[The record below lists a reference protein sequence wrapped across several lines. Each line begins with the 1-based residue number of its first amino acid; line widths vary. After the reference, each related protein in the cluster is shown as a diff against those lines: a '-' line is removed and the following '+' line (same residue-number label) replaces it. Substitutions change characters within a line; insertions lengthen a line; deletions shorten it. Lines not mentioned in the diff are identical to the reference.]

1 MNNQTIYNIKNILY
15 NVILLEGI
23 TMIGKK
29 IRLERIFNRNTGRTV
44 IAPMDHGVSSGPIKG
59 IINIDDTVEEISQ
72 GGADAILMHKGIVQR
87 GHRGYGKDIGLIV
100 HLSAS
105 TSLAPDPNNKV
116 TVTSVEKAIQLGADA
131 VSVHVNLG
139 SATESEMLQELGEIA
154 ETCDYW
160 GIPLLAMMYPRGQKV
175 ENELDV
181 EFVKH
186 AARVGSELGVD
197 IVKTN
202 YTGDPD
208 SFKEV
213 VEGALVPVVIAGGP
227 KVETD
232 EELLTMVKDSLSVG
246 GAGVAFGRNLFQ
258 AENPGK
264 ITKAISE
271 VVHNDLEVEEALK
284 LLK

>member
-1 MNNQTIYNIKNILY
+1 M
-15 NVILLEGI
+15 
-23 TMIGKK
+23 MIGKK
-29 IRLERIFNRNTGRTV
+29 IRLERIINRHTGRTV
-44 IAPMDHGVSSGPIKG
+44 IAPMDHGVSNGPMKG
-59 IINIDDTVEEISQ
+59 IIDIDKTVESISQ
-72 GGADAILMHKGIVQR
+72 GGADAILMHKGIVEQ

-105 TSLAPDPNNKV
+105 TSLAPNPNNKV
-116 TVTSVEKAIQLGADA
+116 IVTSVEKAIQLGADA

-139 SATESEMLQELGEIA
+139 SETESEMLQELGEIS
-154 ETCDYW
+154 ETCSYW

-175 ENELDV
+175 ENEHDV
-181 EFVKH
+181 ELVKH

-227 KVETD
+227 KVDTD
-232 EELLTMVKDSLSVG
+232 EELLQMVKDSIEVG

-271 VVHNDLEVEEALK
+271 VVHNDLEVNKIYRKQKKLK
-284 LLK
+284 EKAKLFVLM

>member
-1 MNNQTIYNIKNILY
+1 M
-15 NVILLEGI
+15 
-23 TMIGKK
+23 MIGKK
-29 IRLERIFNRNTGRTV
+29 IRLERIINRHTGRTV
-44 IAPMDHGVSSGPIKG
+44 IAPMDHGVSNGPMKG
-59 IINIDDTVEEISQ
+59 IIDIDKTVESISQ
-72 GGADAILMHKGIVQR
+72 GGADAILMHKGIVEQ

-105 TSLAPDPNNKV
+105 TSLAPNPNNKV
-116 TVTSVEKAIQLGADA
+116 IVTSVEKAIQLGADA

-139 SATESEMLQELGEIA
+139 SETESEMLQELGEIS
-154 ETCDYW
+154 ETCSYW

-175 ENELDV
+175 ENEHDV
-181 EFVKH
+181 ELVKH

-213 VEGALVPVVIAGGP
+213 VEGALAPVVIAGGP
-227 KVETD
+227 KVDTD
-232 EELLTMVKDSLSVG
+232 EELLQMVKDSIEVG

-271 VVHNDLEVEEALK
+271 VVHNDLEVNEALK
-284 LLK
+284 FLK

>member
-1 MNNQTIYNIKNILY
+1 M
-15 NVILLEGI
+15 
-23 TMIGKK
+23 MIGKK
-29 IRLERIFNRNTGRTV
+29 IRLERIINRHTGRTV
-44 IAPMDHGVSSGPIKG
+44 IAPMDHGVSDGPMKG
-59 IINIDDTVEEISQ
+59 IIDIDKTVESISQ
-72 GGADAILMHKGIVQR
+72 GGADAILMHKGIVEQ

-105 TSLAPDPNNKV
+105 TSLAPNPNNKV
-116 TVTSVEKAIQLGADA
+116 IVTSVEKAIQLGADA

-139 SATESEMLQELGEIA
+139 SETESEMLQELGEIS
-154 ETCDYW
+154 ETCSYW

-175 ENELDV
+175 ENEHDV
-181 EFVKH
+181 ELVKH

-227 KVETD
+227 KVDTD
-232 EELLTMVKDSLSVG
+232 EELLQMVKDSIEVG

-258 AENPGK
+258 AEIPGK
-264 ITKAISE
+264 ITRAISE
-271 VVHNDLEVEEALK
+271 VVHNNLEVDEALK
-284 LLK
+284 FLK

>member
-1 MNNQTIYNIKNILY
+1 M
-15 NVILLEGI
+15 
-23 TMIGKK
+23 MIGKK
-29 IRLERIFNRNTGRTV
+29 IRLERIINRHTGRTV
-44 IAPMDHGVSSGPIKG
+44 IAPMDHGVSNGPMKG
-59 IINIDDTVEEISQ
+59 IIDIDKTVESISQ
-72 GGADAILMHKGIVQR
+72 GGADAILMHKGIVEQ

-105 TSLAPDPNNKV
+105 TSLAPNPNNKV
-116 TVTSVEKAIQLGADA
+116 IVTSVEKAIQLGADA

-139 SATESEMLQELGEIA
+139 SETESEMLQELGEIS
-154 ETCDYW
+154 ETCSYW

-175 ENELDV
+175 ENEHDV
-181 EFVKH
+181 ELVKH

-227 KVETD
+227 KVDTD
-232 EELLTMVKDSLSVG
+232 EELLQMVKDSIEVG

-258 AENPGK
+258 AENPSK

-271 VVHNDLEVEEALK
+271 VVHNDLEVNEALK
-284 LLK
+284 FLK

>member
-1 MNNQTIYNIKNILY
+1 M
-15 NVILLEGI
+15 
-23 TMIGKK
+23 MIGKK
-29 IRLERIFNRNTGRTV
+29 IRLERIINRHTGRTV
-44 IAPMDHGVSSGPIKG
+44 IAPMDHGVSNGPMKG
-59 IINIDDTVEEISQ
+59 IIDIDKTVESISQ
-72 GGADAILMHKGIVQR
+72 GGADAILMHKGIVEQ

-105 TSLAPDPNNKV
+105 TSLAPNPNNKV
-116 TVTSVEKAIQLGADA
+116 IVTSVEKAIQLGADA

-139 SATESEMLQELGEIA
+139 SETESEMLQELGEIS
-154 ETCDYW
+154 ETCSYW

-175 ENELDV
+175 ENEHDV
-181 EFVKH
+181 ELVKH

-213 VEGALVPVVIAGGP
+213 VEGALVPIVIAGGP
-227 KVETD
+227 KVDTD
-232 EELLTMVKDSLSVG
+232 EELLQMVKDSIEVG

-271 VVHNDLEVEEALK
+271 VVHNDLEVNEALK
-284 LLK
+284 FLK

>member
-1 MNNQTIYNIKNILY
+1 MPKR
-15 NVILLEGI
+15 ILLISRNEVLNM
-23 TMIGKK
+23 MIGKK
-29 IRLERIFNRNTGRTV
+29 IRLERIINRHTGRTV
-44 IAPMDHGVSSGPIKG
+44 IAPMDHGVSNGPMKG
-59 IINIDDTVEEISQ
+59 IIDIDKTVESISQ
-72 GGADAILMHKGIVQR
+72 GGADAILMHKGIVEQ

-105 TSLAPDPNNKV
+105 TSLAPNPNNKV
-116 TVTSVEKAIQLGADA
+116 IVTSVEKAIQLGADA

-139 SATESEMLQELGEIA
+139 SETESEMLQELGEIS
-154 ETCDYW
+154 ETCSYW

-175 ENELDV
+175 ENEHDV
-181 EFVKH
+181 ELVKH

-227 KVETD
+227 KVDTD
-232 EELLTMVKDSLSVG
+232 EELLQMVKDSIEVG

-271 VVHNDLEVEEALK
+271 VVHNDLEVNEALK
-284 LLK
+284 FLK

>member
-1 MNNQTIYNIKNILY
+1 M
-15 NVILLEGI
+15 
-23 TMIGKK
+23 MIGKK
-29 IRLERIFNRNTGRTV
+29 IRLERIINRHTGRTV
-44 IAPMDHGVSSGPIKG
+44 IAPMDHGVSNGPMKG
-59 IINIDDTVEEISQ
+59 IIDIDKTVESISQ
-72 GGADAILMHKGIVQR
+72 GGADAILMHKGIVEQ

-105 TSLAPDPNNKV
+105 TSLAPNPNNKV
-116 TVTSVEKAIQLGADA
+116 IVTSVEKAIQLGADA

-139 SATESEMLQELGEIA
+139 SETESEMLQELGEIS
-154 ETCDYW
+154 ETCSYW

-175 ENELDV
+175 ENEHDV
-181 EFVKH
+181 ELVKH

-227 KVETD
+227 KVDTD
-232 EELLTMVKDSLSVG
+232 EELLQMVKDSIEVG

-271 VVHNDLEVEEALK
+271 VVHNDLEVNEDLK
-284 LLK
+284 FLK

>member
-1 MNNQTIYNIKNILY
+1 M
-15 NVILLEGI
+15 
-23 TMIGKK
+23 MIGKK
-29 IRLERIFNRNTGRTV
+29 IRLERIINRHTGRTV
-44 IAPMDHGVSSGPIKG
+44 IAPMDHGVSNGPMKG
-59 IINIDDTVEEISQ
+59 IIDIDKTVESISQ
-72 GGADAILMHKGIVQR
+72 GGADAILMHKGIVEQ

-105 TSLAPDPNNKV
+105 TSLAPNPNNKV
-116 TVTSVEKAIQLGADA
+116 IVTSVEKAIQLGADA

-139 SATESEMLQELGEIA
+139 SETESEMLQELGEIS
-154 ETCDYW
+154 ETCSYW

-175 ENELDV
+175 ENEHDV
-181 EFVKH
+181 ELVKH

-227 KVETD
+227 KVDTD
-232 EELLTMVKDSLSVG
+232 EELLQMVKDSIEVG
-246 GAGVAFGRNLFQ
+246 GAGSAGLRGAVRRLFPGSGRG
-258 AENPGK
+258 PG
-264 ITKAISE
+264 
-271 VVHNDLEVEEALK
+271 
-284 LLK
+284 

>member
-1 MNNQTIYNIKNILY
+1 M
-15 NVILLEGI
+15 
-23 TMIGKK
+23 MIGKK
-29 IRLERIFNRNTGRTV
+29 IRLERIINRHTGRTV
-44 IAPMDHGVSSGPIKG
+44 IAPMDHGVSNGPMKG
-59 IINIDDTVEEISQ
+59 IIDIDKTVESISQ
-72 GGADAILMHKGIVQR
+72 GGADAILMHKGIVEQ

-105 TSLAPDPNNKV
+105 TSLAPNPNNKV
-116 TVTSVEKAIQLGADA
+116 IVTSVEKAIQLGADA

-139 SATESEMLQELGEIA
+139 SETESEMLQELGEIS
-154 ETCDYW
+154 ETCSDW

-175 ENELDV
+175 ENEHDV
-181 EFVKH
+181 ELVKH

-227 KVETD
+227 KVDTD
-232 EELLTMVKDSLSVG
+232 EELLQMVKDSIEVG
-246 GAGVAFGRNLFQ
+246 GAGVAFVRNLFQ

-271 VVHNDLEVEEALK
+271 VVHNDLEVNEALK
-284 LLK
+284 FLK

>member
-1 MNNQTIYNIKNILY
+1 M
-15 NVILLEGI
+15 
-23 TMIGKK
+23 MIGKK
-29 IRLERIFNRNTGRTV
+29 IRLERIINRHTGRTV
-44 IAPMDHGVSSGPIKG
+44 IAPMDHGVSDGPMKG
-59 IINIDDTVEEISQ
+59 IIDIDKTVESISQ
-72 GGADAILMHKGIVQR
+72 GGADAILMHKGIVEQ

-105 TSLAPDPNNKV
+105 TSLAPNPNNKV
-116 TVTSVEKAIQLGADA
+116 IVTSVEKAIQLGADA

-139 SATESEMLQELGEIA
+139 SETESEMLQELGEIS
-154 ETCDYW
+154 ETCSYW

-175 ENELDV
+175 ENEHDV
-181 EFVKH
+181 ELVKH

-208 SFKEV
+208 SFKEL

-227 KVETD
+227 KVDTD
-232 EELLTMVKDSLSVG
+232 EELLQMVKDSIEVG

-264 ITKAISE
+264 ITRAISE
-271 VVHNDLEVEEALK
+271 VVHNNLEVDEALK
-284 LLK
+284 FLK

>member
-1 MNNQTIYNIKNILY
+1 M
-15 NVILLEGI
+15 
-23 TMIGKK
+23 MIGKK
-29 IRLERIFNRNTGRTV
+29 IRLERIINRHTGRTV
-44 IAPMDHGVSSGPIKG
+44 IAPMDHGVSDGPMKG
-59 IINIDDTVEEISQ
+59 IIDIDKTVESISQ
-72 GGADAILMHKGIVQR
+72 GGADAILMHKGIVEQ

-105 TSLAPDPNNKV
+105 TSLAPNPNNKV
-116 TVTSVEKAIQLGADA
+116 IVTSVEKAIQLGADA

-139 SATESEMLQELGEIA
+139 SETESEMLQELGEIS
-154 ETCDYW
+154 ETCSYW

-175 ENELDV
+175 ENEHDV
-181 EFVKH
+181 ELVNH

-227 KVETD
+227 KVDTD
-232 EELLTMVKDSLSVG
+232 EELLQMVKDSIEVG

-264 ITKAISE
+264 ITRAISE
-271 VVHNDLEVEEALK
+271 VVHNNLEVDEALK
-284 LLK
+284 FLK

>member
-1 MNNQTIYNIKNILY
+1 M
-15 NVILLEGI
+15 
-23 TMIGKK
+23 MIGKK
-29 IRLERIFNRNTGRTV
+29 IRLERIINRHTGRTV
-44 IAPMDHGVSSGPIKG
+44 IAPMDHGVSDGPMKG
-59 IINIDDTVEEISQ
+59 IINIDKTVESISQ
-72 GGADAILMHKGIVQR
+72 GGADAILMHKGIVEQ

-105 TSLAPDPNNKV
+105 TSLAPNPNSKV
-116 TVTSVEKAIQLGADA
+116 IVTSVEKAIQLGADA

-139 SATESEMLQELGEIA
+139 SETESDMLQELGEIS
-154 ETCDYW
+154 ETCSYW

-175 ENELDV
+175 ENEHDV
-181 EFVKH
+181 ELVKH

-213 VEGALVPVVIAGGP
+213 VDGALVPVVIAGGP
-227 KVETD
+227 KVDTD
-232 EELLTMVKDSLSVG
+232 EELLKMVKDSIEVG

-264 ITKAISE
+264 ITRAISE
-271 VVHNDLEVEEALK
+271 VVHNDLEVNEALK
-284 LLK
+284 FLK

>member
-1 MNNQTIYNIKNILY
+1 M
-15 NVILLEGI
+15 
-23 TMIGKK
+23 MIGKK
-29 IRLERIFNRNTGRTV
+29 IRLERIINRHTGRTV
-44 IAPMDHGVSSGPIKG
+44 IAPMDHGVSNGPMKG
-59 IINIDDTVEEISQ
+59 IIDIDKTVESISQ
-72 GGADAILMHKGIVQR
+72 GGADAILMHKGIVEQ

-105 TSLAPDPNNKV
+105 TSLAPNPNNKV
-116 TVTSVEKAIQLGADA
+116 IVTSVEKAIQLGADA

-139 SATESEMLQELGEIA
+139 SETESEMLQELGEIS
-154 ETCDYW
+154 ETCSYW

-175 ENELDV
+175 ENEHDV
-181 EFVKH
+181 ELVKH

-227 KVETD
+227 KVDTD
-232 EELLTMVKDSLSVG
+232 EELLHMVKDSIEVG

-271 VVHNDLEVEEALK
+271 VVHNDLEVNEALK
-284 LLK
+284 FLK

>member
-1 MNNQTIYNIKNILY
+1 
-15 NVILLEGI
+15 
-23 TMIGKK
+23 MIGKK
-29 IRLERIFNRNTGRTV
+29 IRMERIFNRRNNRTV
-44 IAPMDHGVSSGPIKG
+44 IAPMDHGVSSGPLKG
-59 IINIDDTVEEISQ
+59 IIDIDSTIEDISQ
-72 GGADAILMHKGIVQR
+72 GGADAVLMHKGIVGH

-105 TSLAPDPNNKV
+105 TSLSPDSDKKV
-116 TVTSVEKAIQLGADA
+116 IVTSVEKAIQLGADA
-131 VSVHVNLG
+131 VSVHVNIG
-139 SATESEMLQELGEIA
+139 SEFESEMLQELGEIA
-154 ETCDYW
+154 ETCSHW
-160 GIPLLAMMYPRGQKV
+160 QIPLLAMMYPRGQKV
-175 ENELDV
+175 TDEHDV
-181 EFVKH
+181 EMVKH

-213 VEGALVPVVIAGGP
+213 VDGALAPVVIAGGP

-232 EELLTMVKDSLSVG
+232 EELLTMVKDSLEVG

-258 AENPGK
+258 AKSPYK

-284 LLK
+284 FLD

>member
-1 MNNQTIYNIKNILY
+1 M
-15 NVILLEGI
+15 
-23 TMIGKK
+23 MIGKK
-29 IRLERIFNRNTGRTV
+29 IRLERIINRHTGRTV
-44 IAPMDHGVSSGPIKG
+44 IAPMDHGVSDGPMKG
-59 IINIDDTVEEISQ
+59 IIDIDKTVESISQ
-72 GGADAILMHKGIVQR
+72 GGADAILMHKGIVEQ

-105 TSLAPDPNNKV
+105 TSLAPNPNNKV
-116 TVTSVEKAIQLGADA
+116 IVTSVEKAIQLGADA

-139 SATESEMLQELGEIA
+139 SETESEMLQELGEIS
-154 ETCDYW
+154 ETCSYW
-160 GIPLLAMMYPRGQKV
+160 GIPLLAMVYPRGQKV
-175 ENELDV
+175 ENEHDV
-181 EFVKH
+181 ELVKH

-227 KVETD
+227 KVDTD
-232 EELLTMVKDSLSVG
+232 EELLQMVKDSIEVG

-264 ITKAISE
+264 ITRAISE
-271 VVHNDLEVEEALK
+271 VVHNNLEVNEALK
-284 LLK
+284 FLK

>member
-1 MNNQTIYNIKNILY
+1 M
-15 NVILLEGI
+15 
-23 TMIGKK
+23 MIGKK
-29 IRLERIFNRNTGRTV
+29 IRLERIINRHTGRTV
-44 IAPMDHGVSSGPIKG
+44 IAPMDHGVSNGPMKG
-59 IINIDDTVEEISQ
+59 IIDIDKTVESISQ
-72 GGADAILMHKGIVQR
+72 GGADAILMHKGIVEQ

-105 TSLAPDPNNKV
+105 TSLAPNPNNKV
-116 TVTSVEKAIQLGADA
+116 IVTSVEKAIQLGADA

-139 SATESEMLQELGEIA
+139 SETESEMLQELGEIS
-154 ETCDYW
+154 ETCSYW

-175 ENELDV
+175 ENEHDV
-181 EFVKH
+181 GLVKH

-227 KVETD
+227 KVDTD
-232 EELLTMVKDSLSVG
+232 EELLQMVKDSIEVG

-264 ITKAISE
+264 MTKAISE
-271 VVHNDLEVEEALK
+271 VVHNDLEVNEALK
-284 LLK
+284 FLK

>member
-1 MNNQTIYNIKNILY
+1 M
-15 NVILLEGI
+15 
-23 TMIGKK
+23 MIGKK
-29 IRLERIFNRNTGRTV
+29 IRLERIINRHTGRTV
-44 IAPMDHGVSSGPIKG
+44 IAPMDHGVSNGPMKG
-59 IINIDDTVEEISQ
+59 IIDIDKTVESISQ
-72 GGADAILMHKGIVQR
+72 GGADAILMHKGIVEQ

-105 TSLAPDPNNKV
+105 TSLAPNPNNKV
-116 TVTSVEKAIQLGADA
+116 IVTSVEKAIQLGADA

-139 SATESEMLQELGEIA
+139 SETESEMLQELGEIS
-154 ETCDYW
+154 ETCSYW

-175 ENELDV
+175 ENEHDV
-181 EFVKH
+181 ELVKH

-202 YTGDPD
+202 YTGDPA

-227 KVETD
+227 KVDTD
-232 EELLTMVKDSLSVG
+232 EELLQMVKDSIEVG

-271 VVHNDLEVEEALK
+271 VVHNDLEVNEALK
-284 LLK
+284 FLK

>member
-1 MNNQTIYNIKNILY
+1 M
-15 NVILLEGI
+15 
-23 TMIGKK
+23 MIGKK
-29 IRLERIFNRNTGRTV
+29 IRLERIINRHTGRTV
-44 IAPMDHGVSSGPIKG
+44 IAPMDHGVSNGPMKG
-59 IINIDDTVEEISQ
+59 IIDIDKTVESISQ
-72 GGADAILMHKGIVQR
+72 GGADAILMHKGIVEQ

-105 TSLAPDPNNKV
+105 TSLAPNPNNKV
-116 TVTSVEKAIQLGADA
+116 IVTSVEKAIQLGADA

-139 SATESEMLQELGEIA
+139 SETESEMLQELGEIS
-154 ETCDYW
+154 ETCSYW

-175 ENELDV
+175 ENEHDV
-181 EFVKH
+181 ELVKH

-202 YTGDPD
+202 YKGDPY

-227 KVETD
+227 KVDTD
-232 EELLTMVKDSLSVG
+232 EELLQMVKDSIEVG

-271 VVHNDLEVEEALK
+271 VVHNDLEVNEALK
-284 LLK
+284 FLK

>member
-1 MNNQTIYNIKNILY
+1 M
-15 NVILLEGI
+15 
-23 TMIGKK
+23 MIGKK
-29 IRLERIFNRNTGRTV
+29 IRLERIINRHTGRTV
-44 IAPMDHGVSSGPIKG
+44 IAPMDHGVSDGPMKG
-59 IINIDDTVEEISQ
+59 IIDIDKTVESISQ
-72 GGADAILMHKGIVQR
+72 GGADAILMHKGIVEQ
-87 GHRGYGKDIGLIV
+87 GHRGCGKDSGLIV

-105 TSLAPDPNNKV
+105 TSLAPNPNNKV
-116 TVTSVEKAIQLGADA
+116 IVTSVEKAIQLGADA

-139 SATESEMLQELGEIA
+139 SETESEMLQELGEIS
-154 ETCDYW
+154 ETCSYW

-175 ENELDV
+175 ENEHDV
-181 EFVKH
+181 ELVKH

-227 KVETD
+227 KVDTD
-232 EELLTMVKDSLSVG
+232 EELLQMVKDSIEVG

-264 ITKAISE
+264 ITRAISE
-271 VVHNDLEVEEALK
+271 VVHNNLEVDEALK
-284 LLK
+284 FLK

>member
-1 MNNQTIYNIKNILY
+1 M
-15 NVILLEGI
+15 
-23 TMIGKK
+23 MIGKK
-29 IRLERIFNRNTGRTV
+29 IRLERIINRHTGRTV
-44 IAPMDHGVSSGPIKG
+44 IAPMDHGVSNGPMKG
-59 IINIDDTVEEISQ
+59 IIDIDKTVESISQ
-72 GGADAILMHKGIVQR
+72 GGADAILMHKGIVEQ

-105 TSLAPDPNNKV
+105 TSLAPNPNNKV
-116 TVTSVEKAIQLGADA
+116 IVTSVEKAIQLGADA

-139 SATESEMLQELGEIA
+139 SETESEMLQELGEIS
-154 ETCDYW
+154 ETCSYW

-175 ENELDV
+175 ENEHDV
-181 EFVKH
+181 ELVKH

-227 KVETD
+227 KVDTD
-232 EELLTMVKDSLSVG
+232 EELLQMVKDSIEVG
-246 GAGVAFGRNLFQ
+246 GAGVAFGRNLFHRLKTQ
-258 AENPGK
+258 GK
-264 ITKAISE
+264 ITK
-271 VVHNDLEVEEALK
+271 K
-284 LLK
+284 LFQK

>member
-1 MNNQTIYNIKNILY
+1 M
-15 NVILLEGI
+15 
-23 TMIGKK
+23 MIGKK
-29 IRLERIFNRNTGRTV
+29 IRLERIINRHTGRTV
-44 IAPMDHGVSSGPIKG
+44 IAPMDHGVSDGPMKG
-59 IINIDDTVEEISQ
+59 IIDIDKTVESISQ
-72 GGADAILMHKGIVQR
+72 GGADAILMHKGIVEQ

-105 TSLAPDPNNKV
+105 TSLAPNPNNKV
-116 TVTSVEKAIQLGADA
+116 IVTSVEKAIQLGADA

-139 SATESEMLQELGEIA
+139 SETESEMLQELGEIS
-154 ETCDYW
+154 ETCSYW

-175 ENELDV
+175 ENEHDV
-181 EFVKH
+181 ELVKH

-227 KVETD
+227 KVDTD
-232 EELLTMVKDSLSVG
+232 EELLQMVKDSIEVG

-264 ITKAISE
+264 ITRAISE
-271 VVHNDLEVEEALK
+271 VVHNNLEVDEA
-284 LLK
+284 